1 MRLCS
6 LHCSLLLP
14 KQEYEHFSL
23 EILHLVYAMS
33 SVKAT
38 EQSLGVAGK
47 YILINSTKFV

>member
-1 MRLCS
+1 MQPS
-6 LHCSLLLP
+6 LFFLLP

-47 YILINSTKFV
+47 KWAISNSTKFV